1 MKIRCFEEND
11 IKPIYELLKNELGY
25 EVDYSLFVLRVQ
37 EMIKNNYLIY
47 VACIENK
54 VVGFI
59 GIEVSYVFELPKQI
73 MRVNALAIDKN
84 YQNKGIGKQL
94 IQKVEKYT
102 KTNNMAAITLN
113 SGISRKT
120 AHIFYEKQGVLY
132 PWEKGQLS
140 EERLR
145 DMIQQMVGAADRI
158 VNEAQPIVDTRL
170 PDGSRVNIVLQPV
183 SLDGSCI
190 SIRKFCG
197 IPMNL
202 AYLVQSEAISEEA
215 AELLK
220 LLVKA
225 GYNIFISGG
234 TGSGKTTFLN
244 ALSEYIPEGERV
256 ITIED
261 SAELQLNNIKNLVRL
276 ETRPA
281 NGQGA
286 QEISIRD
293 LIRTALRM
301 RPDRIIVGEV
311 RGAEALDMLQAM
323 NTGHDG
329 SLSTGHAN
337 SSRDMLLRLETMVL
351 MGSMQLPIA
360 AIRRQIA
367 SAIDILVHLGRVRDG
382 TRKVLEISEILG
394 MDQEEIAMKPLFVFS
409 ETEGK
414 GADVHGIWKK
424 EGDLQFRKKL
434 EEKGLVSESIETK
447 DGQAVQDGTMET
459 EDERKK

>member
-1 MKIRCFEEND
+1 MQIAGEEIERLRRQIMEQID
-11 IKPIYELLKNELGY
+11 LTRTVEDEEVYQLIEAQVRDFARERMLTLGEREAVVQTLFYSLRKLDVLQELLEDPTIT
-25 EVDYSLFVLRVQ
+25 E
-37 EMIKNNYLIY
+37 
-47 VACIENK
+47 
-54 VVGFI
+54 
-59 GIEVSYVFELPKQI
+59 I
-73 MRVNALAIDKN
+73 MVNGA
-84 YQNKGIGKQL
+84 
-94 IQKVEKYT
+94 E
-102 KTNNMAAITLN
+102 
-113 SGISRKT
+113 
-120 AHIFYEKQGVLY
+120 HIFYEKAGRLY
-132 PWEKGQLS
+132 KAEYGFSSKEKLN
-140 EERLR
+140 
-145 DMIQQMVGAADRI
+145 DVIQQMAGYSNRM
-158 VNEAQPIVDTRL
+158 VNEASPIVDTRL
-170 PDGSRVNIVLQPV
+170 ADGSRVNIVLEPV
-183 SLDGSCI
+183 AIDGSAVT
-190 SIRKFCG
+190 IRKFPENPIG
-197 IPMNL
+197 MEDLIRMG
-202 AYLVQSEAISEEA
+202 SISQEA
-215 AELLK
+215 ADLLK
-220 LLVKA
+220 ILVRC

-244 ALSEYIPEGERV
+244 ALSQYIPREERI
-256 ITIED
+256 ITVED
-261 SAELQLNNIKNLVRL
+261 SAELQLLDKPNLVRL

-337 SSRDMLLRLETMVL
+337 SSRDMLLRLETMAL

-459 EDERKK
+459 GDERKK